1 MINYLSKSRQIHWS
15 LHQDSSLAWGKQSHR
30 FKTFQVT
37 EETEKNCHHI
47 ILWAVSTR
55 FPSLLI
61 LPSYSN
67 CLSVSLLS
75 HAIYIL
81 TPRVPS
87 CQFSRDAVQFPS
99 VSCPQVPWWVKYQ
112 QSSFWRRRSRNRFLV
127 TEHTHTPS
135 RYYPIFD
142 GTFQIL
148 HQTGCSYIVWQRIMK
163 KKWGSVSKRVPTVLI
178 MQLISTI

>member
-99 VSCPQVPWWVKYQ
+99 VSGPQVPWWVKYQ

-163 KKWGSVSKRVPTVLI
+163 YEDLYQSVYL
-178 MQLISTI
+178 LYLLCN